1 MYKVTLKPSN
11 QVVEIE
17 GDKNLLEAL
26 KEKGIYIKSSCGG
39 VASCSDCICKVVG
52 GEDNLNPPP
61 FAEIKFL
68 GNVFHITKERLACQT
83 TIHGDITL
91 DISRHDQESDQE
103 KLKAKTTNLYLKTKV
118 RKKDEVIQKKNEKI
132 KSKME
137 KIEKDREYIRHWEG
151 EKKEKW
157 EKKLGGSKKPKLFST
172 ENIEEYKG
180 PFGARKDFKKERKKE
195 ED

>member
-26 KEKGIYIKSSCGG
+26 LEKGIYIKSSCGG

-52 GEDNLNPPP
+52 GEDNLDPPP
-61 FAEIKFL
+61 FAELKFL

-91 DISRHDQESDQE
+91 DISRHDQSADQD
-103 KLKAKTTNLYLKTKV
+103 KLRVKTTNLRSKKRV
-118 RKKDEVIQKKNEKI
+118 RKKETVIQKKNEKM

-137 KIEKDREYIRHWEG
+137 KIQKDNEYFRHWEG

-157 EKKLGGSKKPKLFST
+157 EKKLGGSKKPKPFNT
-172 ENIEEYKG
+172 DNIEEYNG
-180 PFGARKDFKKERKKE
+180 PFNSRKDFKKDRKK
-195 ED
+195 D

>member
-11 QVVEIE
+11 QVVEID

-91 DISRHDQESDQE
+91 DISRHNEGSDQE

-118 RKKDEVIQKKNEKI
+118 RKKDEVIQKNNEKI

-137 KIEKDREYIRHWEG
+137 KMEKDREYIRHWEG

-180 PFGARKDFKKERKKE
+180 PFGPRKDFKKERKKE